1 MTFRTSNRRCS
12 RRRFPLQF
20 RSVHRRLMVRVPMVA
35 PFVDH
40 DTRVGAP
47 RRIRG
52 LRHAT
57 EVHRVDVDLSVA
69 LAIVTLTIVVT
80 LLCGAVPAWHAAR
93 QDFTRSFG
101 PRRVPVLVHRA
112 SAVRWWLHSSPSRV
126 PCSSE
131 PACWGEACPRSCT
144 KTTDFDRPAGGL
156 PRS

>member
-1 MTFRTSNRRCS
+1 
-12 RRRFPLQF
+12 
-20 RSVHRRLMVRVPMVA
+20 MVA

-93 QDFTRSFG
+93 QDFTPFLRPTAGSG
-101 PRRVPVLVHRA
+101 PRASCLRRALVVAQLAFSCALLIGAGLLGRSV
-112 SAVRWWLHSSPSRV
+112 SALMH
-126 PCSSE
+126 E
-131 PACWGEACPRSCT
+131 DHG
-144 KTTDFDRPAGGL
+144 FRPAGGRAAKVVSAARDGGSIPL
-156 PRS
+156 ISGRTLGDESRAGAPQVF